1 VRLFDAD
8 AIYANMLSM
17 RESLHTMQ
25 GSLDGAHSGDAN
37 ACGAYVSAYNNILYA
52 GVFYEEVPADWEDI
66 DFAYFLSFVYSLDRT
81 RPAFLSCVNAGR
93 VDDFNYSLAMQTINE
108 TLSILLDPAIDAAA
122 TKF

>member
-1 VRLFDAD
+1 
-8 AIYANMLSM
+8 MLSM

-37 ACGAYVSAYNNILYA
+37 ACSAYVGAYNNILYS